1 MPADW
6 RIEPLARNHIRTD
19 FDCGE
24 PELND
29 YLAKY
34 ARQNQD
40 NGLARTFVAVLE
52 GAPDVVAGY
61 YALTVGA
68 LDKIHLPPAFAKHLP
83 GFPLPVARLARLAV
97 DRRVQGQGLGE
108 DLLMDA
114 LHRCLAIAEQADV
127 LAVLVD
133 AKHPTARA
141 FYTRYEFLSLPDQ
154 PLTLWLPMAAV
165 RRLFGSGE

>member
-6 RIEPLARNHIRTD
+6 RIEPLARHHIRTG

-24 PELND
+24 PELDD

-40 NGLARTFVAVLE
+40 NGLARIFVAVRE
-52 GAPDVVAGY
+52 DAPDGVAGY

-68 LDKIHLPPAFAKHLP
+68 MDKTHLPPAAAKRLP

-97 DRRVQGQGLGE
+97 DRRTQGQGLGE

-114 LHRCLAIAEQADV
+114 LNRCRAIADQAGV

-133 AKHPTARA
+133 AKHPTARS
-141 FYTRYEFLSLPDQ
+141 FYSRYEFHSLPDQ

-165 RRLFGSGE
+165 RRLFENGG

>member
-6 RIEPLARNHIRTD
+6 RIEPLARNHIRAD

-29 YLAKY
+29 YLVKY

-40 NGLARTFVAVLE
+40 HGLARTFVAVLDD
-52 GAPDVVAGY
+52 APDVVAGY

-68 LDKIHLPPAFAKHLP
+68 LDKTHLPPAAAKRLP
-83 GFPLPVARLARLAV
+83 SFPLPIARLARLAV
-97 DRRVQGQGLGE
+97 DRRAQGQGLGE

-114 LHRCLAIAEQADV
+114 LHRCLTIADQAGV

-141 FYTRYEFLSLPDQ
+141 FYTRYEFDSLPDQ
-154 PLTLWLPMAAV
+154 PLPLWLPMAAI